1 MAPVHLGIDLGTSAC
16 KTIAVDQR
24 GAVIGT
30 TTRSYPSRNP
40 RAGWSEQDP
49 EQWWQAT
56 DEAITELT
64 ATLPERGAEVAGIGL
79 CGQMHGLTPL
89 DAEGHVLR
97 PAILWNDQRSA
108 PQCTRITELA
118 GGTDGLLQLT
128 GNRML
133 PGYTGGKIAWMRDN
147 EPDLHQQLAHVLN
160 PKDYLRYRMSGTLT
174 TDVTDASG
182 TGLFDVARRRWS
194 DELLDLTGI
203 DRALL
208 PDVVESPE
216 PTGPIH
222 PQLARHWNI
231 PEGTPVHGG
240 GGDAIVQTTAM
251 GLVAPG
257 AVGITLGT
265 AGIVAAAHDSCP
277 DNPDGRLQIF
287 CGNAPGRW
295 HAMGVSLSA
304 GGALQWLRNALQPL
318 LGGDQPSYEQLIHHA
333 RTTPRGAGGLLFL
346 PYLLGERCPHLA
358 PEATAT
364 WIGLTPAHT
373 IGHLARSV
381 VEGVLLNLRA
391 IRDICLDSGIRCDHV
406 LASGGATG
414 HDFWL
419 DLLADVLGTDITTVT
434 SATEGG
440 AYGAALLSG
449 AGTGTWPD
457 VEHAIALVDTEQT
470 RSPDPTSAAHYDRIF
485 EGHRRL
491 HHDLTHAYAD
501 TARAGQH

>member
-1 MAPVHLGIDLGTSAC
+1 MAAVHLGIDLGTSLC
-16 KTIAVDQR
+16 KAIAVDQR
-24 GAVIGT
+24 GAVVAKA
-30 TTRSYPSRNP
+30 TRSYSSRTP
-40 RAGWSEQDP
+40 RPGWSEQDP
-49 EQWWQAT
+49 EQWWRAT
-56 DEAITELT
+56 DEAIAELT
-64 ATLPERGAEVAGIGL
+64 ANLPGRGAEVAGIGL

-89 DAEGHVLR
+89 DSGGRVLR

-108 PQCTRITELA
+108 PQCERITELA
-118 GGTDGLLQLT
+118 GGLDGLLQLT

-133 PGYTGGKIAWMRDN
+133 PGHTGGKITWLREN
-147 EPDLHQQLAHVLN
+147 EPERHQRVAHVLN
-160 PKDYLRYRMSGTLT
+160 PKDYLRYRMNGTLT

-194 DELLDLTGI
+194 DELLDLAGI

-208 PDVVESPE
+208 PDVVESPD
-216 PTGPIH
+216 PTGPVH
-222 PQLARHWNI
+222 PELARRWNI
-231 PEGTPVHGG
+231 PRDTQVHGG
-240 GGDAIVQTTAM
+240 GGDAVVQTTAM

-277 DNPDGRLQIF
+277 DNPGGRLQIS

-304 GGALQWLRNALQPL
+304 GGALHWLRNALQPL
-318 LGGDQPSYEQLIHHA
+318 LGDDQLSYDQLIEHA
-333 RTTPRGAGGLLFL
+333 RTSPEGSGGLLFL

-358 PEATAT
+358 PEATAS
-364 WIGLTPAHT
+364 WIGLTSAHT
-373 IGHLARSV
+373 VGHMARSV
-381 VEGVLLNLRA
+381 VEGVLLNVRA
-391 IRDICLDSGIRCDHV
+391 VLDICLDSGIRCDRV
-406 LASGGATG
+406 LVSGGATG
-414 HDFWL
+414 QTFWL

-434 SATEGG
+434 GATEGG

-457 VEHAIALVDTEQT
+457 VQRALSVVGPERTHA
-470 RSPDPTSAAHYDRIF
+470 PDPDRAATYSRVF

-491 HHDLTHAYAD
+491 HDDLARAYAD
-501 TARAGQH
+501 TALAGQH

>member
-1 MAPVHLGIDLGTSAC
+1 MAAVHLGIDLGTSLC
-16 KTIAVDQR
+16 KAIAVDHR
-24 GAVIGT
+24 GAVIGK

-40 RAGWSEQDP
+40 RPGWSEQDP

-64 ATLPERGAEVAGIGL
+64 AGLPERGAEVAGIGL

-89 DAEGHVLR
+89 DARGRVLR

-108 PQCTRITELA
+108 PQCDRITELA
-118 GGTDGLLQLT
+118 GGIDGLLQLI

-133 PGYTGGKIAWMRDN
+133 PGYTGGKIAWLREN
-147 EPDLHQQLAHVLN
+147 EPEQHRRLAHVLN
-160 PKDYLRYRMSGTLT
+160 PKDYLRYRMNGALT

-194 DELLDLTGI
+194 DELLDLAGI
-203 DRALL
+203 DRDLL
-208 PDVVESPE
+208 PEVVESPD
-216 PTGPIH
+216 PTGAVH
-222 PQLARHWNI
+222 PELARRWNI
-231 PEGTPVHGG
+231 PAETQIHGG

-251 GLVAPG
+251 GLVEPG

-265 AGIVAAAHDSCP
+265 AGIVAAAHDTCP
-277 DNPDGRLQIF
+277 DNPGGRLQIS

-295 HAMGVSLSA
+295 HAMGVTLSA

-318 LGGDQPSYEQLIHHA
+318 LGDDQLTYDQLIEHA
-333 RTTPRGAGGLLFL
+333 RSTPEGAGGLLFL

-373 IGHLARSV
+373 IGHMARSV
-381 VEGVLLNLRA
+381 VEGVLLNMRA
-391 IRDICLDSGIRCDHV
+391 ILDVCLDSGIRCDRV
-406 LASGGATG
+406 LVSGGATG
-414 HDFWL
+414 ETFWL

-434 SATEGG
+434 GATEGG

-449 AGTGTWPD
+449 AGAGTWPT
-457 VEHAIALVDTEQT
+457 VEHALSAVRTEDTHH
-470 RSPDPTSAAHYDRIF
+470 PDPDHVRTYRRVF
-485 EGHRRL
+485 EGHSRL
-491 HHDLTHAYAD
+491 HGHLTHAYAD